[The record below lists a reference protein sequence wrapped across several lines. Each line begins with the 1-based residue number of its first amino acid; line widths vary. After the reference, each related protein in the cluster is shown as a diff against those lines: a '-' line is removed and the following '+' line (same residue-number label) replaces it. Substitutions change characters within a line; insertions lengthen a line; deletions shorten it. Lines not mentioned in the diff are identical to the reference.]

1 MQASVLARWPDAPIS
16 AARADGRW
24 LRFDRHP
31 RGVVHPRRYA
41 WEEPRTPHFL
51 AVARGPAGGVRQ
63 EKHTT
68 LADAVREPRALFAP
82 RAAAPRVPGAP
93 PPAPIATLGGAR

>member
-51 AVARGPAGGVRQ
+51 AVARGPPRGG
-63 EKHTT
+63 
-68 LADAVREPRALFAP
+68 PP
-82 RAAAPRVPGAP
+82 APRVPGAP